1 MLQVAQ
7 AGASQPATGAK
18 RSSRGH
24 LMDEQKTPKEK
35 STPPNEPPEK
45 DPVREAE
52 QAADAKAEEIRASVQ
67 SKVEQGKSSLGF
79 LAIDSEDDQ

>member
-1 MLQVAQ
+1 
-7 AGASQPATGAK
+7 
-18 RSSRGH
+18 
-24 LMDEQKTPKEK
+24 MDEQKTPEEK

-45 DPVREAE
+45 DPAREAE

-67 SKVEQGKSSLGF
+67 SKGEQGKSSLGF